1 MPADTIR
8 RAPPPNGGPEPRAP
22 AFRRMVSSAVNDSL
36 YRNSSFL
43 ILNSAITAALG
54 FVFWVLASRLFP
66 ASAVGTT
73 STVVSALTF
82 AVMAGTVG
90 LPNTLI
96 RFLAGERDKV
106 RLLATS
112 GATAAVAGAV
122 VAVVWCAVPSHFGVP
137 LARVAPGWPM
147 VPVFVVITALGS
159 VGVVAQSA
167 IIALRKSKWVVVEN
181 TAGSLVKLLLL
192 PLGIGFGAAGLFG
205 LYFAALAIATIGSIV
220 ILRYEVGSSVSRWVR
235 GVDLRCLAH
244 CRSFAAGNHVAALVA
259 LLPTTVLPIIVL
271 NRLGARQAA
280 FFAMPLM
287 IVALL
292 NVIPSMASQSLFA
305 EASADEASLRA
316 QTRRTLLG
324 VYAILVP
331 GVIVLCVLAQPVL
344 SIFGPDYAR
353 NGTRCLQLLALSG
366 MFAGFNYVA
375 DVVLNARKQVKSY
388 VFLNTAGTVCA
399 IGFPV
404 VFMGS
409 GLTGV
414 GFGWF
419 VGQIGYSLL
428 ALGTLAYVR
437 ARPRVTP
444 ESLVTSECSAIFRDR
459 SAP

>member
-1 MPADTIR
+1 MSADTIR
-8 RAPPPNGGPEPRAP
+8 DAPPPSSSPAEGPRAS
-22 AFRRMVSSAVNDSL
+22 ALRRIVVRAVNDSL

-43 ILNSAITAALG
+43 ILNSAIAAGLG
-54 FVFWVLASRLFP
+54 FVFWAFASRLFP
-66 ASAVGTT
+66 ASVVGTT
-73 STVVSALTF
+73 ATIVSALTF
-82 AVMAGTVG
+82 AVMAGTLG

-96 RFLAGERDKV
+96 RFLAADRDPI
-106 RLLATS
+106 RLLVTT
-112 GATAAVAGAV
+112 GVVAAGSGAV
-122 VAVVWCAVPSHFGVP
+122 VALVWCLVPHQFGVP
-137 LARVAPGWPM
+137 LDEVAPGWTM
-147 VPVFVVITALGS
+147 VPVFVTITALGS

-167 IIALRKSKWVVVEN
+167 LIALRKSKWVVVEN
-181 TAGSLVKLLLL
+181 AAGSVVKLVAL
-192 PLGIGFGAAGLFG
+192 PLGVGLGVAGLFG
-205 LYFAALAIATIGSIV
+205 LYFAALAVATVASVV
-220 ILRYEVGSSVSRWVR
+220 ILRFEVGGSVRSWVR
-235 GVDLRCLAH
+235 GVDLGALAH

-259 LLPTTVLPIIVL
+259 LLPTTVLPILVL
-271 NRLGARQAA
+271 DRLGARQAA

-324 VYAILVP
+324 VYALLVP
-331 GVIVLCVLAQPVL
+331 GVIALCLLAHPVL
-344 SIFGPDYAR
+344 SIFGADYAR

-366 MFAGFNYVA
+366 LFAGFNYVA
-375 DVVLNARKQVKSY
+375 DVVLNARKQVRSY

-404 VFMGS
+404 LFMGH

-414 GFGWF
+414 GFGWL

-428 ALGTLAYVR
+428 AVATLAFVR
-437 ARPRVTP
+437 TADVLLPVP
-444 ESLVTSECSAIFRDR
+444 ASEER